1 MTGRPTKCNDDLIKK
16 ALHYVD
22 NFGDYGDTVPSIE
35 ALAMELEVHRSTL
48 YDWANIEGHAFTD
61 ILERCNQKQARTLFN
76 GSLRGDMNANIAKL
90 MLGKQGYSEKN
101 ETALTGAN
109 GGPIEASWTVL
120 PVKPKD
126 A

>member
-1 MTGRPTKCNDDLIKK
+1 MLS
-16 ALHYVD
+16 
-22 NFGDYGDTVPSIE
+22 GDQHSKVE
-35 ALAMELEVHRSTL
+35 ALAMELSVHRSTL
-48 YDWANIEGHAFTD
+48 YDWSNIEDHPFAD
-61 ILERCNQKQARTLFN
+61 ILERCNQQQARNLFN

-101 ETALTGAN
+101 QTELTGAN
-109 GGPIEASWTVL
+109 GGPIEAQWTIQ